1 MLCAGVWGMTYKYH
15 ERAIVINERNMHR
28 VWDVAYDGYNAG
40 KGIAVMQWEDAAIT
54 RFKENQQDTGTDY
67 DGDDIVVVPMHM
79 ENVSLPSPMPYQ
91 TLMGDNSHPQYITD
105 TLVVNDML
113 QYTSRFYA
121 RASFDEK
128 FRNQFDTILGNVNS
142 QLNIVSSIQQNHSAS
157 SGAISNETTSY
168 RMFYQGSVRIH
179 ESATPM
185 REVTGCGHHGPD
197 YTGVASVRN
206 GKSIVH
212 SAAPGLRYLPAPAA
226 KA

>member
-1 MLCAGVWGMTYKYH
+1 
-15 ERAIVINERNMHR
+15 
-28 VWDVAYDGYNAG
+28 
-40 KGIAVMQWEDAAIT
+40 MQWETTAID

-79 ENVSLPSPMPYQ
+79 KNVTLPSPMPYQ
-91 TLMGDNSHPQYITD
+91 ALMGDSSHSQYITD
-105 TLVVNDML
+105 TLMVNDML
-113 QYTSRFYA
+113 QYTKRFYD
-121 RASFDEK
+121 RASFDVTTNFKE
-128 FRNQFDTILGNVNS
+128 QFNNILTKVNGK
-142 QLNIVSSIQQNHSAS
+142 LNIVSSIQQNHSAS

-179 ESATPM
+179 ASPGPM

-206 GKSIVH
+206 GKSIVQ
-212 SAAPGLRYLPAPAA
+212 SAAPGMRYLPAPAG